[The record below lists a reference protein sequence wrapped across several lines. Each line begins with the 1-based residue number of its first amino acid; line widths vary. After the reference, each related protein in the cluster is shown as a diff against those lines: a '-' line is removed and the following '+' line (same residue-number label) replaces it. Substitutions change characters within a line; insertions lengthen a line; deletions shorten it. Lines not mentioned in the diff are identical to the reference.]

1 MSDSFLKAVEERS
14 REACFG
20 SKDSSSTAAAK
31 ACDAAVAALSA
42 GDAESALDAANDAIM
57 LEPKLPIA
65 WGLRSK
71 ALNELHLF
79 ADVLASVPCMSFIDE
94 TGEAW
99 GAEGLRA
106 QASLQALF
114 QDMPG
119 YMARSGSGDLEDRL
133 AMWSEL
139 AEIDPTSLQARSA
152 VYGDWVQK
160 AARMREEEV
169 LAMRS
174 GDAAS
179 AKESHLAAKQALLV
193 WRDCGRRTSV
203 QGGRGV
209 SASGPSTL
217 LSSRGAPLAD
227 GSFSSPQAAALHD
240 FLNVRRPTYR
250 YRHMG
255 LMAPRRR

>member
-169 LAMRS
+169 LAMR
-174 GDAAS
+174 ARRR
-179 AKESHLAAKQALLV
+179 EREPPRQQALLV

-203 QGGRGV
+203 QEAEK
-209 SASGPSTL
+209 ASGSEHA
-217 LSSRGAPLAD
+217 LSGRGAPAD
-227 GSFSSPQAAALHD
+227 DSFSSPQAALHD
-240 FLNVRRPTYR
+240 LNVRRPTYR